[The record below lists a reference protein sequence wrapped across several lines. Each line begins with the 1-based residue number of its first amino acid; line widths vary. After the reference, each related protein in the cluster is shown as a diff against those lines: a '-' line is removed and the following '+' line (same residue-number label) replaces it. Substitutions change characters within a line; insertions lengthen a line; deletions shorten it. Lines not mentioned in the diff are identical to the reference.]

1 MVPMI
6 INLGTGEHGE
16 FVSDPESVILQVSP
30 KSGST

>member
-16 FVSDPESVILQVSP
+16 FVSDAESVILRVDI
-30 KSGST
+30 SGIA